1 MFKDK
6 SHSAAATTRTT
17 NPKVV
22 TYGLGLA
29 IAAALAAAL
38 ALSAA
43 TAIINPSAAYADWP
57 KSACYQTEAG
67 PCVFVSCEDPEECKE
82 TFGTPSPNQA
92 AKSLCE
98 EPTGEKCKKGE

>member
-6 SHSAAATTRTT
+6 SHSAATTTT

-29 IAAALAAAL
+29 IAAALAVAL
-38 ALSAA
+38 ALSAT

-57 KSACYQTEAG
+57 KSAQYQSETG
-67 PCVFVSCEDPEECKE
+67 GVVFGISCEDPQECKE
-82 TFGTPSPNQA
+82 DFGAPPNQA

-98 EPTGEKCKKGE
+98 ERTVEKCKKAE

>member
-6 SHSAAATTRTT
+6 SHSAATRTT

-29 IAAALAAAL
+29 IAAALAVAL
-38 ALSAA
+38 ALSAT

-57 KSACYQTEAG
+57 KTAFYRTEAG
-67 PCVFVSCEDPEECKE
+67 AGSFIGCEDPQECKDA
-82 TFGTPSPNQA
+82 FGTPSPNQA
-92 AKSLCE
+92 AKSQCE
-98 EPTGEKCKKGE
+98 EVFDEKCKKEK

>member
-6 SHSAAATTRTT
+6 SHSAATRTT

-38 ALSAA
+38 ALAT

-57 KSACYQTEAG
+57 KSATYRSETGAG
-67 PCVFVSCEDPEECKE
+67 VFIGCEDPEECKE

-92 AKSLCE
+92 AKSQCE
-98 EPTGEKCKKGE
+98 ELFDEKCKKEK

>member
-6 SHSAAATTRTT
+6 SHSAATTTT

-29 IAAALAAAL
+29 IAAALAVAL
-38 ALSAA
+38 ALSAT

-57 KSACYQTEAG
+57 KTASYQTETGAG
-67 PCVFVSCEDPEECKE
+67 SFIRCEDPEECKDA
-82 TFGTPSPNQA
+82 FGTPSPNQA
-92 AKSLCE
+92 AKSQCE
-98 EPTGEKCKKGE
+98 EVFDEKCKKEK